1 MTYDVEGW
9 VILKYTVCNE
19 KVYYRIFASWRGDYL
34 NGDSWR
40 LSSGSEEL
48 PQLSSCGKLWLWPQ
62 MSGSCYELPI
72 NEEDGYT
79 SYTGAILSSIISRS
93 GEGGTQIERVKLA
106 LLLSIR
112 QNL

>member
-9 VILKYTVCNE
+9 VILKYTVGSG
-19 KVYYRIFASWRGDYL
+19 KVYNYRIFASWRGDYL

-40 LSSGSEEL
+40 LSSGSEQL
-48 PQLSSCGKLWLWPQ
+48 PQLSSCGMYWLWPQ

-93 GEGGTQIERVKLA
+93 GEYGTQIERVKLA
-106 LLLSIR
+106 TLQASKTE
-112 QNL
+112 

>member
-1 MTYDVEGW
+1 MKYAVEGW
-9 VILKYTVCNE
+9 VILKYTVGNE

-62 MSGSCYELPI
+62 MSGSLYELPI

-79 SYTGAILSSIISRS
+79 FYTGRVLSSIIERS
-93 GEGGTQIERVKLA
+93 GKEDTIIERVKLA
-106 LLLSIR
+106 TLQTNR
-112 QNL
+112 E